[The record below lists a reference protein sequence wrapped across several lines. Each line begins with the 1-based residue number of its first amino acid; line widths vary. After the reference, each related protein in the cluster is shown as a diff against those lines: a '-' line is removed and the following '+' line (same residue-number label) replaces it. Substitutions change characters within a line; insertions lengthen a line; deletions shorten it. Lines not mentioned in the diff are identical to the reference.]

1 MCKRVYLKA
10 KEAEMEMQEARN
22 AEGFTGKTEK
32 LLIAN
37 MIKAAKNNSRIGDK
51 LLMVVDPKQIHIP
64 EWQRRIKL
72 ARAYSIG
79 KENGYVQNDSASSID
94 TTISDRVEDI
104 YFTLYDEND
113 QELDVISYCMFY
125 NQIGNREDEDIEII
139 SEGWETLEK
148 VA

>member
-1 MCKRVYLKA
+1 MIDMNKLCNMSFEEGKIYL
-10 KEAEMEMQEARN
+10 
-22 AEGFTGKTEK
+22 
-32 LLIAN
+32 
-37 MIKAAKNNSRIGDK
+37 
-51 LLMVVDPKQIHIP
+51 
-64 EWQRRIKL
+64 
-72 ARAYSIG
+72 

-113 QELDVISYCMFY
+113 QELEVISYCMFY

-139 SEGWETLEK
+139 FEGWQTLEK

>member
-1 MCKRVYLKA
+1 MIDMNKLHNMSFEEGEIYL
-10 KEAEMEMQEARN
+10 
-22 AEGFTGKTEK
+22 
-32 LLIAN
+32 
-37 MIKAAKNNSRIGDK
+37 
-51 LLMVVDPKQIHIP
+51 
-64 EWQRRIKL
+64 
-72 ARAYSIG
+72 

-113 QELDVISYCMFY
+113 QELGVISYCMFY

-139 SEGWETLEK
+139 FEGWQTLEK